1 MGQTPLVKLQR
12 MPCSQS
18 GEVYLKLESFNPTH
32 SYKDRMA
39 AAIIEAAEERG
50 EITPEK
56 IVLECTGG
64 STGPALAFVC
74 AVKGYRFRVIS
85 SDAYSA
91 HKLEHMRALGA
102 EVVLEPSKGG
112 KVTDDL
118 WPRMLRLA
126 QSYLAQG
133 GFFWV
138 DQFHNLDALTGY
150 HEMGREILEQLER
163 PIDAFCGAVGTA
175 GMLMGVGEVLKKR
188 RGETLIAAIEPANA
202 PFLTGG
208 AVQGHNID
216 GIAAGFVPPL
226 FQRSKVDRVTAIHEE
241 EARRT
246 ARELALKEGVF
257 AGTSSGMNVAAALR
271 LARELGPGSVVVTV
285 ACDSGVKYL
294 QQADVY

>member
-1 MGQTPLVKLQR
+1 

-50 EITPEK
+50 EITPDK
-56 IVLECTGG
+56 TVLECTGG

-85 SDAYSA
+85 SDAYSS
-91 HKLEHMRALGA
+91 HKHEHMRALGA
-102 EVVLEPSKGG
+102 EVVLVPGKDG

-126 QSYLAQG
+126 QSYLAEG

-138 DQFHNLDALTGY
+138 DQLHNLDALSGY
-150 HEMGREILEQLER
+150 HEMGREISEQLEA

-175 GMLMGVGEVLKKR
+175 GMIMGVGEILKKR
-188 RGETLIAAIEPANA
+188 RGDTQIVAIEPANA

-226 FQRSKVDRVTAIHEE
+226 FQRSKVDRITSIHEE

-246 ARELALKEGVF
+246 ARDLALKEGVF

-294 QQADVY
+294 